1 MFNHQLKIGRS
12 PSVPSFQYFV
22 RVHDFFLRAFYW
34 LTFSSFK
41 VTASICGLTWWSLS
55 PARSSL
61 SHSYI
66 QLPAEWHHLN
76 IYIYLKL
83 SVFLMNL
90 ISTSTLHSSFS
101 LYFRW
106 HDHFTSEAG
115 SPPGFLNIFLA
126 IFSFRFPPP
135 PTFHLYPHWICSPPF
150 IWNMAFYFFCM

>member
-1 MFNHQLKIGRS
+1 MAVLLPSLPSSILLEFMISFYVRFTGWPFPASKSQQASVVWLGDLYLQLGLPWVTHI
-12 PSVPSFQYFV
+12 
-22 RVHDFFLRAFYW
+22 
-34 LTFSSFK
+34 SSF
-41 VTASICGLTWWSLS
+41 LLS
-55 PARSSL
+55 G
-61 SHSYI
+61 I
-66 QLPAEWHHLN
+66 IW